1 MLTNSEQPELPAG
14 DNDLGTEKPKAVVC
28 KELLGITSNCLRCG
42 TPCRLGTPDPKAR
55 AIVRASKAG
64 FCPNCMIEHFF
75 GSIEVLKLT
84 IAKLGPEIF
93 LNAEWREKT
102 LRPVMRGLLAHT
114 QMPED
119 SINWIEVVGNWGMT
133 WPKGHEPKEMQ

>member
-1 MLTNSEQPELPAG
+1 MNMKNPSNDGAQSEGVFASKDG
-14 DNDLGTEKPKAVVC
+14 
-28 KELLGITSNCLRCG
+28 LGITSNCLRCG
-42 TPCRLGTPDPKAR
+42 TPCRLGIPDPKAR

-75 GSIEVLKLT
+75 GSVEVLKIT

-119 SINWIEVVGNWGMT
+119 SINWIEVVGNWGMP

>member
-1 MLTNSEQPELPAG
+1 MSDQTSNSDGAQDGGVFASKDG
-14 DNDLGTEKPKAVVC
+14 
-28 KELLGITSNCLRCG
+28 LGITSNCLRCG

-55 AIVRASKAG
+55 AIVRAAKAG

-75 GSIEVLKLT
+75 GSIEVLRTT
-84 IAKLGPEIF
+84 ISKLGPEIF

-119 SINWIEVVGNWGMT
+119 SINWIEVVGNWGMP